1 MKIKK
6 ISLSNPVLI
15 LAPLSNYSDNGMRIL
30 SKKFGAS
37 LTYTGMISSYN
48 IIKNGGTLFKILP
61 EERPIAIQIFGN
73 NEDIIKKAVIILNDF
88 ADIID
93 INFACPS
100 NKIINSE
107 SGGFLLKDIE
117 KIKKILYKALKVSKV
132 PISVKIRSGFTKEDN
147 SYLEIGK
154 VCEEMGVSFLTIH
167 PRSVTSRFY
176 GDINIEITENL
187 KRNIK
192 IPVIHSGDVKDYLKA
207 KEVFEKTKCD
217 GIMIGRKAIGNPWI
231 FSDIKNYLTLGKI
244 PLKVSLSERIKVIK
258 EHMDILSSLYQESFV
273 IRQMKLHIPYYL
285 KGYPGIN
292 KLNKLLNGVKSIKE
306 LINLIESF
314 RFLW

>member
-1 MKIKK
+1 MKIKN
-6 ISLSNPVLI
+6 ISISNPLLI

-48 IIKNGGTLFKILP
+48 IIENGKIIFKILP

-73 NEDIIKKAVIILNDF
+73 NEDVIEKAVIILNDF

-100 NKIINSE
+100 YKIINSK
-107 SGGFLLKDIE
+107 SGGFLLKDIK
-117 KIKKILYKALKVSKV
+117 KIKKILYKATKVSKV
-132 PISVKIRSGFTKEDN
+132 PISVKIRSGFTKEDS
-147 SYLEIGK
+147 SYLEVGK

-167 PRSVTSRFY
+167 PRSVTSKFY
-176 GDINIEITENL
+176 GDVNIEITENL

-192 IPVIHSGDVKDYLKA
+192 IPVIHSGEVKDCLKA

-231 FSDIKNYLTLGKI
+231 FSDIKNYLIKGKI
-244 PLKVSLSERIKVIK
+244 PLKVTLSERIKVIK

-273 IRQMKLHIPYYL
+273 IKQMKLHIPYYL

-292 KLNKLLNGVKSIKE
+292 KLNKLINGVKSIKE
-306 LINLIESF
+306 LTKLIENF
-314 RFLW
+314 RFL